1 MKRNDFLILVLV
13 LIYIIFLPL
22 APNSK
27 IEWLLILL
35 ILLAGLIYG
44 IELLFLKDERKK
56 FKEKFKGVVFDR
68 FTLLFLALIVLMTLS
83 SLYAK
88 SSVSALKEA
97 VRFVYYFGVYLL
109 IRFRIDKKKLFEGII
124 SGYMISALI
133 VSLLGIADFIQHYK
147 PNESIQYILTTAR
160 VKATLGHPNTLGAY
174 LVLAIFPAIMIAM
187 RSKGL
192 TRILYSGLSV
202 LIVVNIGMT
211 FSRGAWIALALGAVL
226 IAILYNWKF
235 IFVYII
241 PIAYLPFNPNIM
253 ARINQFGNAEMN
265 LGRQRL
271 WSAAGK
277 MLKEHPIFGVG
288 SGNFIVNFKDYVKR
302 FPELQIVEP
311 EPIPPHNSYIKMFA
325 ELGVV
330 GGVLFIILCLEIL
343 RKLFSVR
350 NKCTGLVNKF
360 YAGFFVSVVS
370 FLVMNFVDD
379 LFFSPKVVFNFILFV
394 SLAYNI
400 DSIES

>member
-1 MKRNDFLILVLV
+1 MKKNDFLILVLV
-13 LIYIIFLPL
+13 LIYIICLPL

-27 IEWLLILL
+27 IEWMLILL

-44 IELLFLKDERKK
+44 IELLVLRDERKK
-56 FKEKFKGVVFDR
+56 FREKFKGIFFDR
-68 FTLLFLALIVLMTLS
+68 FTLLFFALIVLMTVS

-88 SSVSALKEA
+88 SGVSALKEA
-97 VRFVYYFGVYLL
+97 IRFVYYFGVYLL
-109 IRFRIDKKKLFEGII
+109 IRFRIDKEKFFKGMIN
-124 SGYMISALI
+124 GYMISAFV
-133 VSLLGIADFIQHYK
+133 VSILGIADFIKHYK
-147 PNESIQYILTTAR
+147 PNESIQYILTAAR

-192 TRILYSGLSV
+192 MRILYSGLSI
-202 LIVVNIGMT
+202 LIVINIGMT
-211 FSRGAWIALALGAVL
+211 FSRGAWIALALGVVL

-235 IFVYII
+235 IFVYLI
-241 PIAYLPFNPNIM
+241 PVAYLPFNPNIM
-253 ARINQFGNAEMN
+253 ARISQFGNAEMN

-271 WSAAGK
+271 WMAAGK

-288 SGNFIVNFKDYVKR
+288 SGNFIVNFNDYVKR

-311 EPIPPHNSYIKMFA
+311 EPIPPHNDYIKMFA

-330 GGVLFIILCLEIL
+330 GGVLFILLCLEIL
-343 RKLFSVR
+343 RKLYSVR

-360 YAGFFVSVVS
+360 YAGFFVSVVG
-370 FLVMNFVDD
+370 FLVMSFVDD

-400 DSIES
+400 DSLEG